1 MFYEKTEMRQT
12 HADDINS
19 ANCRLCNGSL
29 IKRFSLKVLHKYNV
43 RYYECEQ
50 CHSLQ
55 TEEPY
60 WLEEAYKGNLSNLD
74 TGAAQRNLDNL
85 AACYIICKLFKIKNV
100 IDIGGGDG
108 LLCRL
113 LRDYEINCFVKD
125 KFAKPTY
132 AQGFSEPDFKTP
144 EFVIAFEVL
153 EHFPYPKTDLDDLF
167 GYNCGVVLASTD
179 LYKKQDDDWWYYVP
193 EGGQHVFF
201 YSKEALDY
209 ITRKYDYR
217 LIICGTRII
226 FVKQELLT
234 PIRSFLLRFLLK
246 GKICRL
252 LKSVIVNLP
261 TPGSWKD
268 HLLLKSKTKLTPP

>member
-1 MFYEKTEMRQT
+1 MFYENIKMGPI
-12 HADDINS
+12 HADDINN
-19 ANCRLCNGSL
+19 ANCRLCSGTL
-29 IKRFSLKVLHKYNV
+29 INRFSLSVLHKYNV

-55 TEEPY
+55 TEKPY
-60 WLEEAYKGNLSNLD
+60 WLDEAYKINLHYID

-85 AACYIICKLFKIKNV
+85 AACYIVCKLFKIKNV

-132 AQGFSEPDFKTP
+132 AQGFTEPDFKTP
-144 EFVIAFEVL
+144 GLVIAFEVL
-153 EHFPYPKTDLDDLF
+153 EHFSYPKTDLDDLF
-167 GYNCGVVLASTD
+167 RYNSGVILVSTL
-179 LYKKQDDDWWYYVP
+179 LYANQEQDWWYYAP

-201 YSKEALDY
+201 YSKQALDY
-209 ITRKYDYR
+209 ITIKYDYR
-217 LIICGTRII
+217 LFICGTRII

-234 PIRSFLLRFLLK
+234 PIKSFLLRFLLK

-252 LKSVIVNLP
+252 LKSVIVYLP
-261 TPGSWKD
+261 TPGYWKD
-268 HLLLKSKTKLTPP
+268 QVLIKSKD

>member
-1 MFYEKTEMRQT
+1 MFYENIKMGPI
-12 HADDINS
+12 HADDINN
-19 ANCRLCNGSL
+19 ANCRLCSGTL
-29 IKRFSLKVLHKYNV
+29 INRFSLSVLYKYNV

-55 TEEPY
+55 TEKPY
-60 WLEEAYKGNLSNLD
+60 WLDEAYKINLHYID

-85 AACYIICKLFKIKNV
+85 AACYIVCKLFKIKNV

-132 AQGFSEPDFKTP
+132 AEGFTEPDFKTP
-144 EFVIAFEVL
+144 ELVIAFEVL
-153 EHFPYPKTDLDDLF
+153 EHFSYPKTDLDDLF
-167 GYNCGVVLASTD
+167 RYNSGVIMVSTL
-179 LYKKQDDDWWYYVP
+179 LYANQEQDWWYYAP

-201 YSKEALDY
+201 YSKQALDY
-209 ITRKYDYR
+209 ITIKYNYR
-217 LIICGTRII
+217 LFICGTRII

-234 PIRSFLLRFLLK
+234 PIKSFLLRFLLK

-252 LKSVIVNLP
+252 LKSVIVYLP
-261 TPGSWKD
+261 TPGYWKD
-268 HLLLKSKTKLTPP
+268 QVLIKSKD